1 MAGELKTMWQAK
13 GKVTE
18 NDGLLSYKIPTFQ
31 GQSGSPILKRVGK
44 EVYIVGIHNRGVR
57 ESNINVGLLLT

>member
-1 MAGELKTMWQAK
+1 MNGDRKTMWQAK
-13 GKVTE
+13 GKATGD
-18 NDGLLSYKIPTFQ
+18 NKLLSYKIPTFQ

-57 ESNINVGLLLT
+57 ESMINVGLRLN